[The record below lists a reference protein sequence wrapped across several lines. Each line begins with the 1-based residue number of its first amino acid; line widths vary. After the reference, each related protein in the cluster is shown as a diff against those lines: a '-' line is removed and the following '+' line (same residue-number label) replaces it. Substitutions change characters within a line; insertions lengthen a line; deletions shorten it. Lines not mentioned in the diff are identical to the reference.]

1 MATEQDL
8 HLIDD
13 IVNKNTKQRLTD
25 QAKEMQKAFDIIKNF
40 IIENK
45 LIVYGG
51 LALNDLLPDKHKFYT
66 KANIPDYDFYSP
78 NGMEHAVNLANKLYI
93 AGYKYVEVDSAIHE
107 NTYRVS
113 VNFRVV
119 ADISNITPVF
129 FKNILAISIL
139 EKQMHKFATDT
150 MLMAPINLLK
160 YGLYRELSQPSN
172 IYRWHKVYDRAILF
186 CSYHKLPKNTGLN
199 FYNDLKT
206 KNNTNLVNTFSKDI
220 RIFIHHIAEY
230 IKGKQ
235 FPLIGNAAIG
245 LHFKSKDVFMSCC
258 RFDGFFSIFEILSND
273 INATCI
279 DIEHIMNK
287 CKAFFTDKWELIIDQ
302 RFYHSEVL
310 PKRNRMYIQNKNT
323 LQKIALLTVFN
334 SDIFCFSY
342 SEIRGYRVGG
352 LYTILAFLY
361 AYTLLYHVYESDKIV
376 NMVFD
381 MIGAVE
387 MFIKK
392 DVHSKIKETMLTQ
405 CFGFKG
411 TLSVMKKQ
419 HWSNTQ
425 FHYRPDLNKKVKKLN
440 I

>member
-139 EKQMHKFATDT
+139 EKQMHKY
-150 MLMAPINLLK
+150 L
-160 YGLYRELSQPSN
+160 
-172 IYRWHKVYDRAILF
+172 
-186 CSYHKLPKNTGLN
+186 
-199 FYNDLKT
+199 
-206 KNNTNLVNTFSKDI
+206 
-220 RIFIHHIAEY
+220 
-230 IKGKQ
+230 
-235 FPLIGNAAIG
+235 
-245 LHFKSKDVFMSCC
+245 
-258 RFDGFFSIFEILSND
+258 
-273 INATCI
+273 
-279 DIEHIMNK
+279 
-287 CKAFFTDKWELIIDQ
+287 
-302 RFYHSEVL
+302 
-310 PKRNRMYIQNKNT
+310 
-323 LQKIALLTVFN
+323 
-334 SDIFCFSY
+334 
-342 SEIRGYRVGG
+342 
-352 LYTILAFLY
+352 
-361 AYTLLYHVYESDKIV
+361 
-376 NMVFD
+376 
-381 MIGAVE
+381 
-387 MFIKK
+387 
-392 DVHSKIKETMLTQ
+392 
-405 CFGFKG
+405 
-411 TLSVMKKQ
+411 
-419 HWSNTQ
+419 
-425 FHYRPDLNKKVKKLN
+425 
-440 I
+440 